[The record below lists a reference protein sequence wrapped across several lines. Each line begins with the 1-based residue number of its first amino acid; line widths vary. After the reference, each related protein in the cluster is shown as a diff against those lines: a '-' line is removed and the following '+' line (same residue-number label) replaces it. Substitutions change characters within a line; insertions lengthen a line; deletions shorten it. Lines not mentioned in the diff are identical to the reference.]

1 MNEEEKKKIE
11 LDIEAKY
18 VGKTEKEF
26 LNRVTYAECLYI
38 LTPENEYCDKIIEL
52 SVLKI
57 CEIIEK
63 QQKQI
68 EELNI
73 SLQEEINEKCKLKTE
88 LYLNSIPK
96 SKIEIKDLK
105 EKIKDLKEKLYENLD
120 NQKINELGKKYNIKI
135 KIVETLEIICFNFKK
150 SYLLKINNK
159 LIKSEINN
167 KHEYIQSR
175 EFERDI
181 KAFLY
186 NRKKEDK

>member
-1 MNEEEKKKIE
+1 MNEEEKKEIE

-26 LNRVTYAECLYI
+26 LSRLTYAECLYI
-38 LTPENEYCDKIIEL
+38 LTPENEYCDKIIKL

-73 SLQEEINEKCKLKTE
+73 SLQEEINEKFKLKTE

-96 SKIEIKDLK
+96 SKIE
-105 EKIKDLKEKLYENLD
+105 EKVEKLQKANFNDYTKEQDGNEVKMKILYE
-120 NQKINELGKKYNIKI
+120 
-135 KIVETLEIICFNFKK
+135 FKK
-150 SYLLKINNK
+150 LLE
-159 LIKSEINN
+159 SE
-167 KHEYIQSR
+167 
-175 EFERDI
+175 
-181 KAFLY
+181 
-186 NRKKEDK
+186 